1 MPTSTV
7 NPNENDRNFDKLDKL
22 KYSLKTVPFCLF
34 FVSTN
39 VFFKRVFLFKIYSLN
54 FHSRI

>member
-39 VFFKRVFLFKIYSLN
+39 VFF
-54 FHSRI
+54 